1 MFTTFKK
8 TLAYKIAGH
17 VSNISFIIIIVLV
30 MAYNNTSSKL
40 PTIPTH
46 PHHLDNVSSRHQ
58 HQERGAHQND
68 EIDGVGTSFID
79 ALYKKR
85 VSLMFLVRLLVCNAL
100 LLTTQKVAAVIFWQL
115 KYILGRNCL
124 KAEPMTERIALFVF
138 WRSVHNSEWKMAPTL
153 PKEIISVNKWNG
165 WVSKNCTIWFYCCGK
180 LWRMLFSL
188 RF

>member
-8 TLAYKIAGH
+8 TPVYKIAGH
-17 VSNISFIIIIVLV
+17 VSNISFIIIIIIIIVLV

-40 PTIPTH
+40 PTIPNH

-85 VSLMFLVRLLVCNAL
+85 VSLMFLVILLVCNAL
-100 LLTTQKVAAVIFWQL
+100 LLTIQKVDAVIF
-115 KYILGRNCL
+115 
-124 KAEPMTERIALFVF
+124 
-138 WRSVHNSEWKMAPTL
+138 
-153 PKEIISVNKWNG
+153 
-165 WVSKNCTIWFYCCGK
+165 
-180 LWRMLFSL
+180 
-188 RF
+188 